1 MKMTSE
7 ENVVKFSNGVSSPQI
22 HFGTYRIKTA
32 EDVRTAVSTALEV
45 GYRAFDTAS
54 VYKNHR
60 KIAETFKE
68 FLPKLGL
75 SRKDI
80 FLTSKLAPKDHG
92 EQKCEDAI
100 KNILTDLDTDYLDL
114 FLIHWPGVQKLDVRD
129 PENRVLR
136 AQSWRVLER
145 QTCERCLMRVNT
157 LELVRG
163 DYYILVKM
171 KVLNFLVE
179 TICRLP
185 NIVKHRSHVWLGTTS
200 WGHSVP
206 SACLTTLRATWRS
219 CWRSAARRRR
229 CCRRSC
235 TPTTPSQR

>member
-1 MKMTSE
+1 MKMTTE
-7 ENVVKFSNGVSSPQI
+7 ENGRVNVVKFSNGVSSPQI

-157 LELVRG
+157 LELV
-163 DYYILVKM
+163 
-171 KVLNFLVE
+171 E
-179 TICRLP
+179 TICGLP
-185 NIVKHRSHVWLGTTS
+185 NIVKYRSHVWLGTTS

-219 CWRSAARRRR
+219 CWRSAARPRR

>member
-7 ENVVKFSNGVSSPQI
+7 ENGRVNVVKFSNGVSSPQI

-68 FLPKLGL
+68 FLPKHGL

-145 QTCERCLMRVNT
+145 QMQTCDRCLMRVN
-157 LELVRG
+157 
-163 DYYILVKM
+163 
-171 KVLNFLVE
+171 
-179 TICRLP
+179 
-185 NIVKHRSHVWLGTTS
+185 W
-200 WGHSVP
+200 
-206 SACLTTLRATWRS
+206 
-219 CWRSAARRRR
+219 
-229 CCRRSC
+229 
-235 TPTTPSQR
+235 QRQFVGF